1 MAETFFKEVQMC
13 RKILL
18 VLLIL
23 VVTAGS
29 LSAQSVDIPERKRNN
44 IIVASYNIKWLGEWP
59 HEYDSLAAVIQ
70 HFDVCGILEV
80 TDEDGLPPLIEALE
94 DKTGRDWGYVY
105 GIRTHRPGGS
115 YQEAYAAVWR
125 RDRVELG
132 DGVVS
137 GIWDWEEAF
146 RNDPFIVSFKRR
158 NFDFNLLL
166 IHTRWS
172 SDTCGTRAGEVA
184 TIAKQINWMR
194 TFLQERD
201 IILAGDFNYSG
212 SSDAMI
218 AMADS
223 AGLTQIDPNHA
234 SAHKNLGVAYNEQ
247 GRAEEAIIEF
257 ETYLQLQPDAPDRK
271 AVEEEIA
278 KLKGPT
284 ARPGAEYRHPVG
296 GYSLRYPDGWYY
308 AESETQVLFAESE
321 EALEVIGKEAPGV
334 IFHAA
339 PLTEIA
345 ESLGLT
351 EITDPAETLEAIAKK
366 LKMETGEIETGQVAG
381 YPAALTDISGTFE
394 DVPHKGGLV
403 VYLVEERVVYGVAL
417 VPPDQWDS
425 FRPTFVTMVN
435 SLSFFEP

>member
-223 AGLTQIDPNHA
+223 AGLTQIDPNHKSTFKADYSDYA
-234 SAHKNLGVAYNEQ
+234 SSYDHMY
-247 GRAEEAIIEF
+247 IDST
-257 ETYLQLQPDAPDRK
+257 ETTEYVTGSCQTMDA
-271 AVEEEIA
+271 
-278 KLKGPT
+278 
-284 ARPGAEYRHPVG
+284 
-296 GYSLRYPDGWYY
+296 
-308 AESETQVLFAESE
+308 
-321 EALEVIGKEAPGV
+321 
-334 IFHAA
+334 
-339 PLTEIA
+339 TEIVYGDNSEASMQASKRELSDHLPVWA
-345 ESLGLT
+345 EF
-351 EITDPAETLEAIAKK
+351 K
-366 LKMETGEIETGQVAG
+366 VAG
-381 YPAALTDISGTFE
+381 AD
-394 DVPHKGGLV
+394 D
-403 VYLVEERVVYGVAL
+403 
-417 VPPDQWDS
+417 D
-425 FRPTFVTMVN
+425 
-435 SLSFFEP
+435 